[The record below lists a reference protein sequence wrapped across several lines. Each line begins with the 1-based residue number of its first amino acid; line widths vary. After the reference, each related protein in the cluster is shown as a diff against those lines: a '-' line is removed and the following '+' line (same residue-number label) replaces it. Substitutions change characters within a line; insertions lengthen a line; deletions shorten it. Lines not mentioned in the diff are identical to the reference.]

1 MTASL
6 QGSRD
11 VASWLRLGI
20 LAAFAWMVAPIAT
33 PVLLGIITAV
43 VLEPTRHRLSGR
55 VGRRAAATMLTV
67 LFVLFVVGVIVVV
80 GGRLAVGF
88 DRLASRDWQATVEGL
103 RTYSDDGALPKLLG
117 VGGGEL
123 RAAAADVFQSL
134 AHGVASMAGQAV
146 MALPGWIISLFLYAA
161 ALYFTLRDGEQML
174 GWAVARSPFTDPD
187 TRSLLSELRTTIH
200 GVVLGLVA
208 TSLVQ
213 GALPLAALL
222 ILDVPGAFALAAIAT
237 LLSFVPLLGT
247 TPVTIGAVIYL
258 AGTGHDGAAVAMAGA
273 AIIIGLA
280 DNVVRPFVQ
289 GSATTTQ
296 HPLLILVGIFGG
308 MMVFGIAGVFLGPV
322 LAALAGWATRK
333 FPTRSAAMTMRDVAA
348 TSVVSEL

>member
-200 GVVLGLVA
+200 GVVLGLFA

-213 GALPLAALL
+213 GALTLAALL
-222 ILDVPGAFALAAIAT
+222 VLDVPGAFALAAIAT

-247 TPVTIGAVIYL
+247 TPVTIGAVVYL

-280 DNVVRPFVQ
+280 DNVV
-289 GSATTTQ
+289 
-296 HPLLILVGIFGG
+296 
-308 MMVFGIAGVFLGPV
+308 
-322 LAALAGWATRK
+322 
-333 FPTRSAAMTMRDVAA
+333 
-348 TSVVSEL
+348 